1 MDFIFFNLRE
11 CCAGGKQGTAGCTPE
26 KAADSFY
33 HKKGAEDAGDRKFI
47 RYTVCH
53 GKFPEL
59 YMFRDYATIPMYTY
73 A

>member
-11 CCAGGKQGTAGCTPE
+11 CCAGGKPPE

-33 HKKGAEDAGDRKFI
+33 HKKAWRTRETKSSSG
-47 RYTVCH
+47 YTVCH

>member
-33 HKKGAEDAGDRKFI
+33 HKKGVEDAGDRKFI

-53 GKFPEL
+53 GKWV
-59 YMFRDYATIPMYTY
+59 
-73 A
+73 